1 MPCCTILTNTSSF
14 IAYSFVELMKYLFTV
29 PGVEVFFSCHI
40 CQDPLEKFFG
50 NQRQIGGTHDNTTVY
65 DFQKNTQ
72 PLRVVNSFCR
82 GTVKGNCRGNDELQQ
97 MDSQSYHHDHP
108 SPTHQQ
114 IHVQKKTIQTK

>member
-1 MPCCTILTNTSSF
+1 
-14 IAYSFVELMKYLFTV
+14 MKYLFTV
-29 PGVEVFFSCHI
+29 PGVEVFFSRHI

-72 PLRVVNSFCR
+72 TLRVVNSFCR

-97 MDSQSYHHDHP
+97 MDSQSYHHLPRRSSKSHTSTD
-108 SPTHQQ
+108 TC
-114 IHVQKKTIQTK
+114 TKENNPNKVTGDINVP